1 MFFLFPGD
9 FNMDDELSIEECS
22 LLLRLAR
29 QSLEQAVK
37 GKPLEPL
44 DVDELPSRLREQGA
58 TFVTLTRSGSL
69 RGCIGTLEPYLTL
82 AEDVREHTIAAA
94 LRDYR
99 FAPVKPEELSE
110 VKIEISRLTLPQE
123 LDYSST
129 EDLLNQLHPDID
141 GVILRDGSQRATFLP
156 QVWSKIPRKEIFM
169 EHLCQKMGAPIDLWR
184 SKKLQVFTYQVQ
196 EFHE

>member
-1 MFFLFPGD
+1 
-9 FNMDDELSIEECS
+9 MDDVLSIEECR
-22 LLLRLAR
+22 LLLKLAR
-29 QSLEQAVK
+29 QSLEQAVN

-44 DVDELPSRLREQGA
+44 DVDKLPSRLKEQGA
-58 TFVTLTRSGSL
+58 TFVTLTRDGSL
-69 RGCIGTLEPYLTL
+69 RGCIGTLEPSLPL
-82 AEDVREHTIAAA
+82 AEDVREHTVASA

-99 FAPVKPEELSE
+99 FPPVKPEELSE

-123 LDYSST
+123 IDYSST

-141 GVILRDGSQRATFLP
+141 GVILRDGSRRATFLP

-169 EHLCQKMGAPIDLWR
+169 EHLCQKLGAPADLWR
-184 SKKLQVFTYQVQ
+184 SKNLQVFTYQVQ